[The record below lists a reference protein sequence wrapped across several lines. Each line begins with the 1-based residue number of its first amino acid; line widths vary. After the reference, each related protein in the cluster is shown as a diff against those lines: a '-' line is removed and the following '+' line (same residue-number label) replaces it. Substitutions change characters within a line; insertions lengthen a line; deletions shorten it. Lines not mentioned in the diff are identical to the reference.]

1 VRYVAV
7 LLVASACLSAC
18 ASGAGTGAPRPQ
30 HNLITAEEIAAANVN
45 YAYEAVERLRPQWL
59 VPRPPRV
66 LSDRRP
72 LIPVVF
78 LDNVEYGDINELWT
92 IPVSE
97 IREIRLLDDQ
107 EAVRRFGT
115 KYNSGI
121 IQVIRR

>member
-1 VRYVAV
+1 MRYVAV
-7 LLVASACLSAC
+7 VLAVSACLSAC
-18 ASGAGTGAPRPQ
+18 GSGAGTSAPRPQ
-30 HNLITAEEIAAANVN
+30 QNLITAEEIAAANVN

-78 LDNVEYGDINELWT
+78 LDNVHIGDINELWT

-97 IREIRLLDDQ
+97 IQEIRLLDDR
-107 EAVRRFGT
+107 EAVSRFGT
-115 KYNSGI
+115 EYNSGI